1 MEEADKNKQ
10 KDINA
15 WEIKDLTSKNKIDKL
30 ERSLEQANHRIEKMQ
45 KVTIVKLNEEKEKLQ
60 VELENTKIKL
70 SEVVDEN
77 KLITG

>member
-60 VELENTKIKL
+60 I
-70 SEVVDEN
+70 
-77 KLITG
+77 

>member
-30 ERSLEQANHRIEKMQ
+30 ERSLE
-45 KVTIVKLNEEKEKLQ
+45 
-60 VELENTKIKL
+60 
-70 SEVVDEN
+70 
-77 KLITG
+77 